1 MSRSKKSRK
10 PGRMK
15 SASAPKKVVLE
26 EKEPRARKTSGN
38 KAGTRQQVAK
48 DNAISS
54 DNAAAKDPR
63 IGSKK
68 PIDLG
73 IVLTPVKKAKKQKQ
87 PAKTHVAP
95 IQVIDDSED
104 LEQELLTIEGNVEL
118 QQIAAK
124 VDSGEEVSEQEA
136 ELLATS
142 LERYQQL
149 IDTLGLE
156 NDEASE
162 VSEATEEIDPEDEL
176 WDKLDSSDLSDFK
189 E

>member
-15 SASAPKKVVLE
+15 SESAPKKVVLE

-48 DNAISS
+48 DKAISS
-54 DNAAAKDPR
+54 DNATAKDPR

-73 IVLTPVKKAKKQKQ
+73 IVLTPVKKVKKQEP
-87 PAKTHVAP
+87 PAKASVAP
-95 IQVIDDSED
+95 IKVIDDSEN
-104 LEQELLTIEGNVEL
+104 LEQELLAIESNVEL
-118 QQIAAK
+118 QQVAAK

-149 IDTLGLE
+149 IEKLGLE

-162 VSEATEEIDPEDEL
+162 AAEETDPEDEL